1 MIEAKKEKRTL
12 KKLGKLAKEQNI
24 WRNLE
29 KNNLQKRDS
38 NPQPT
43 KTEHFGNIGPNSAG
57 EPVLVSGPHFF
68 AGYVCD
74 IK

>member
-1 MIEAKKEKRTL
+1 MINAKKGKRKL

-29 KNNLQKRDS
+29 KKNMQRRDS

-57 EPVLVSGPHFF
+57 VPVLVSDGLPKATVHL
-68 AGYVCD
+68 Y
-74 IK
+74 

>member
-1 MIEAKKEKRTL
+1 MINAKKEKRKL

-29 KNNLQKRDS
+29 KKNMQKRDS

-43 KTEHFGNIGPNSAG
+43 KTEHFGNIGPNSVEEA
-57 EPVLVSGPHFF
+57 VLVSDGLPKAKAHL
-68 AGYVCD
+68 D
-74 IK
+74 